1 MTMPRRI
8 RPLLALAVA
17 FVVLGFVSASIA
29 SEATFK
35 IIVHPDN
42 PSDSVSRD
50 FLRDAFLKKEVEWHG
65 DTLLPID
72 LSSKSAVRD
81 RFTKEVLRK
90 SPAQLRTYWAQQV
103 FSGRGVPPPAFASPA
118 DVVKYVLAH
127 PGAVGYVPIDV
138 DPGKAK
144 VIPIR

>member
-8 RPLLALAVA
+8 LRLLTLAL
-17 FVVLGFVSASIA
+17 VLAGLATTSIA
-29 SEATFK
+29 SEQHFK

-50 FLRDAFLKKEVEWHG
+50 FLRDAFLKKETEWHG
-65 DTLLPID
+65 ETLRPID
-72 LSSKSAVRD
+72 LSSKHALREH
-81 RFTKEVLRK
+81 FTTEVIRK

-103 FSGRGVPPPAFASPA
+103 FSGKGVPPPAVESPA
-118 DVVKYVLAH
+118 AVVAYVVAH
-127 PGAVGYVPIDV
+127 PGAVGYLPADA

-144 VIPIR
+144 VISIR